1 VCKVTKSSVLPR
13 VLFTFWGSSSLGGAV
28 EDSRL
33 VFTSLSESETCVR
46 LMRASDAGAG
56 AGGLRET
63 SFSAFTFA
71 LAKAVA
77 LAAFIIIYF

>member
-1 VCKVTKSSVLPR
+1 
-13 VLFTFWGSSSLGGAV
+13 
-28 EDSRL
+28 
-33 VFTSLSESETCVR
+33 
-46 LMRASDAGAG
+46 MRASDAGAG